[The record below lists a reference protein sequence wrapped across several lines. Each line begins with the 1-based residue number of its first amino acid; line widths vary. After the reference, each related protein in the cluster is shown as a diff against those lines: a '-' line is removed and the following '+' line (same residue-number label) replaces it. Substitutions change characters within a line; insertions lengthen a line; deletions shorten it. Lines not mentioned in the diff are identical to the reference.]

1 PVVPLPDKIEVKTG
15 EEDEEEFFCNRAK
28 LFRFDA
34 ESKEW
39 KERGVGNVKILKHK
53 ASGKF
58 RLLMRRDQVLKICAN
73 HYINSD
79 MKLAPNAG
87 SDRSFVWHAL
97 DYADELPKPEQLAV
111 RFKTAEEAVLFKSK
125 FEECQNALKTAGSSA
140 DTSVTQSTGT
150 AKEVTHQDL
159 KKSSGSTV
167 RILNSVFR
175 VSKDSVTR
183 ESESKGSFPSTSTA
197 PTTFSFAKEAVQT
210 YSSGGFGQSPLNR
223 NQWELGQSPSPD
235 PWEARGIPLTE
246 SAASLKGSG
255 NSAQGK
261 FGSALAKKE
270 GQWDC
275 NICLVRNEPTA
286 AKRVAGQSPSKAS
299 AEVTPEQFSFQLDR
313 LDTPKAAPNDVGTA
327 FPLKGQWNCC
337 VCSVK
342 SIFSTEKSKTFTF
355 GNPSATG
362 SLFGFSS
369 NPPRKSG
376 DGTSPLRRA
385 ELQNRVAEA
394 PKSSGAPQKL
404 SDSKASNVAPSAR
417 AEPCN
422 FSFKILDK

>member
-1 PVVPLPDKIEVKTG
+1 
-15 EEDEEEFFCNRAK
+15 
-28 LFRFDA
+28 
-34 ESKEW
+34 
-39 KERGVGNVKILKHK
+39 
-53 ASGKF
+53 
-58 RLLMRRDQVLKICAN
+58 MRRDQVLKICAN

-97 DYADELPKPEQLAV
+97 DYADELPKPVQLAI

-125 FEECQNALKTAGSSA
+125 FEECQNALKAAGSSA
-140 DTSVTQSTGT
+140 NTSVTQSTGT

-159 KKSSGSTV
+159 ESSGSTV
-167 RILNSVFR
+167 GIL
-175 VSKDSVTR
+175 KG
-183 ESESKGSFPSTSTA
+183 KGSFPSTSTA
-197 PTTFSFAKEAVQT
+197 PTTFSFGKEAVQT

-261 FGSALAKKE
+261 FGSAFAKKE

-286 AKRVAGQSPSKAS
+286 AKCVAGQNPSKTS
-299 AEVTPEQFSFQLDR
+299 AEVTLEQFSFKLDR
-313 LDTPKAAPNDVGTA
+313 LDTPKTAPNDVGTA

-342 SIFSTEKSKTFTF
+342 IIFSTEKSKTFTF

-404 SDSKASNVAPSAR
+404 SDSKAS
-417 AEPCN
+417 
-422 FSFKILDK
+422 